1 MRDRRM
7 MAFEQALTA
16 GDRSHNDVSPER
28 LRLLGKQASARYS
41 QGDTAL
47 TDAVVDVLRNQQGL
61 GPEHVRRVT
70 EFANLYAFDDAFSK
84 TAGDHRVVNFNS
96 GPANPSEVMKE
107 LRLDPTPITS
117 GPAYSQPIGY
127 SAGQD
132 GLEAMFT
139 GHQKTASSVQSQEYS
154 YVNPHGH
161 IVELWEKLTAAR
173 EKIASDLSM
182 FENSY
187 NSAADSMCKEAR
199 QVLLDGFSPVDIS
212 SVVAAAAQNKSLV
225 KLALKFIYERGVHD
239 VMSSGTAKTASKGLV
254 NTEHPLFKA
263 TRDFVKVAEARYNH
277 VAALEQLNDQIRV
290 VRKQLRGIIQ

>member
-1 MRDRRM
+1 M
-7 MAFEQALTA
+7 
-16 GDRSHNDVSPER
+16 
-28 LRLLGKQASARYS
+28 
-41 QGDTAL
+41 
-47 TDAVVDVLRNQQGL
+47 
-61 GPEHVRRVT
+61 T

-84 TAGDHRVVNFNS
+84 TAGDHRVINFER

-117 GPAYSQPIGY
+117 GPSYSQPSSY

-132 GLEAMFT
+132 GLEAMFS
-139 GHQKTASSVQSQEYS
+139 GHQKTASQSVQSQEYS

-182 FENSY
+182 FENNY
-187 NSAADSMCKEAR
+187 NSAAESMCKEAR
-199 QVLLDGFSPVDIS
+199 QVLLDGFSPVDVS
-212 SVVAAAAQNKSLV
+212 SVVSAAAQNKALV

-239 VMSSGTAKTASKGLV
+239 VMFGGVTKTASKGLV

-277 VAALEQLNDQIRV
+277 AAALEQLNDQIRV